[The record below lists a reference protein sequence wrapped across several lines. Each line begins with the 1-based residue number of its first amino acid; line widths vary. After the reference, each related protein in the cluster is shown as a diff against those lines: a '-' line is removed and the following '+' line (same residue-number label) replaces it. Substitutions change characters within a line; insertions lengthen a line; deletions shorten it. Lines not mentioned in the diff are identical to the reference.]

1 MNKPADTE
9 KQVLYPLTI
18 TANVQ
23 NDYWYVWI
31 KCGLLDYLC
40 LRLREKYGTPILR
53 EEDDRYFGEIING
66 DDSVSDGGHRFYDEW
81 DKALEFAE
89 ELNGYLVQLNLGE
102 VVFWE
107 MFDRVFYD
115 KPLDINFEWT
125 NADTKSQ
132 SYLYG
137 FPDDI
142 DDFPAR
148 EFGRSNREVGKKIEK
163 LKKLGRK
170 YGVKRV
176 SSLIDIFENYKTTI
190 KSDVRQI
197 QNRELYVEVIEQ
209 LRIYKTA
216 QWVDYQDDE
225 DNPNNKNLQQISEKC
240 AARIVSKFD
249 LENFTSL
256 AFRRLVGRLYQ
267 SFPLLKEYISQ
278 SKS

>member
-1 MNKPADTE
+1 VNKPADTE

-31 KCGLLDYLC
+31 KSGLLDFLC
-40 LRLREKYGTPILR
+40 QRLRAKYDIPILK
-53 EEDDRYFGEIING
+53 EEDDRYFGEIVNG
-66 DDSVSDGGHRFYDEW
+66 DDSVGDGGHRFYDEC
-81 DKALEFAE
+81 DKASEFTE
-89 ELNGYLVQLNLGE
+89 ELNSYLVQLNLGE

-132 SYLYG
+132 PYLYG
-137 FPDDI
+137 FPDDV

-148 EFGRSNREVGKKIEK
+148 QFGRSKREVGKKIEK
-163 LKKLGRK
+163 LKKLSRK

-176 SSLIDIFENYKTTI
+176 TSLIDIFENYKTTI
-190 KSDVRQI
+190 KSDVRQVG
-197 QNRELYVEVIEQ
+197 NRDIYVAIINQ
-209 LRIYKTA
+209 LKVYKTV

-225 DNPNNKNLQQISEKC
+225 DNPDNQNQLQVSKKC
-240 AARIVSKFD
+240 ASRIMAELD
-249 LENFTSL
+249 LDNFTHCT
-256 AFRRLVGRLYQ
+256 FRRLVGRLYQ